1 MALKDTDAAEILRRC
16 GCASGRGTWWDF
28 HALPTST
35 VAALVAEANAA
46 GYRAPKNANSAAP
59 AISIPLCAAPRRA
72 RIRSPDA

>member
-46 GYRAPKNANSAAP
+46 GYRAPKNANGSRARYFYSA
-59 AISIPLCAAPRRA
+59 LRRA
-72 RIRSPDA
+72 EARANKES